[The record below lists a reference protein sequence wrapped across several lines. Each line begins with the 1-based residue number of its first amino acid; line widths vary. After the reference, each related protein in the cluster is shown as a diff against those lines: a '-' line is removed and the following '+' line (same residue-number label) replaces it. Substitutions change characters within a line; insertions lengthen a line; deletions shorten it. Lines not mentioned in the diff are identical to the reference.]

1 MRPLLPRGSSAAAQ
15 TLVQDRTEDV
25 EGHEASACWVGR
37 PGLRVWGGEQEP
49 GLCVPGRREN
59 MLGRRLGQAQVLD
72 TTQTLLVSWL
82 KDRSPDESTRIC
94 QLFILVGRAAVQQN
108 ELIQP
113 QRDVRSFAGTCDV
126 CLQSVWVKAETPGTT
141 GCRLRAQRFTARCQL
156 SLPSTPDPGEWSP
169 SGPCACSEGDGPPPC
184 QLWQTL
190 QARPLLQTKVCNGI
204 ACGIQ

>member
-82 KDRSPDESTRIC
+82 KDQFAKIVEQTDWSRSRITAATGDKGWQRGRGGHTQAVRAVIC
-94 QLFILVGRAAVQQN
+94 MRDRAA
-108 ELIQP
+108 LHKG
-113 QRDVRSFAGTCDV
+113 A
-126 CLQSVWVKAETPGTT
+126 A
-141 GCRLRAQRFTARCQL
+141 
-156 SLPSTPDPGEWSP
+156 
-169 SGPCACSEGDGPPPC
+169 
-184 QLWQTL
+184 
-190 QARPLLQTKVCNGI
+190 
-204 ACGIQ
+204 